1 MLAWVYQALSTLP
14 KTYQDKVLLMC
25 CQCVANVLLTQ
36 VESFGMHYNASGIIF
51 NGMKLEAI
59 GVLLMCC

>member
-1 MLAWVYQALSTLP
+1 MA
-14 KTYQDKVLLMC
+14 
-25 CQCVANVLLTQ
+25 Q
-36 VESFGMHYNASGIIF
+36 VESFGMHYNASGLIF